1 MPTPINDGTERDR
14 RHWRS
19 KFSVAFQGLRV
30 GVQGQSSFCVH
41 LFFAV
46 LAVAALIVLKCAA
59 AEWCFVIGCIGFV
72 FTTELINSSIELLFR
87 GFDQPTRDR
96 VYPCLDIAASAVLIA
111 STTAVL
117 IGVII
122 FGPRLY
128 GLVNS

>member
-1 MPTPINDGTERDR
+1 M
-14 RHWRS
+14 
-19 KFSVAFQGLRV
+19 
-30 GVQGQSSFCVH
+30 
-41 LFFAV
+41 
-46 LAVAALIVLKCAA
+46 LKCPAV
-59 AEWCFVIGCIGFV
+59 EWCLIIACIGFV

-96 VYPCLDIAASAVLIA
+96 VYPCLDIAASAVLFA
-111 STTAVL
+111 SATAVL